1 MSIVRK
7 IIKNNIERL
16 KVDELLAKEYEQ
28 AGYGGI
34 TLTKT
39 PMGAQ
44 INLYAMRPG
53 RVIGKR
59 GRAIKA
65 ASERLET
72 ELGLPNPQI
81 TVIEVEVPELNPA
94 IMASRIANA
103 LERGVHFRRSIFWS
117 LRRIMDSGALGC
129 EIILKGPLRS
139 ARSRFE
145 KVVEGYVPKSGE
157 PALRNVKIATIH
169 VKMKRGTLGVTV
181 KIVPP
186 DAKFPDKI
194 SLDGLPDIEYQ
205 LPMEEAAPVAEAS
218 AEAVVDETIKAVEP
232 EADAAEPVITDEAA
246 TDEALVVEE
255 TPVEEAAVEPA
266 VEEAVVEESVT
277 EEAAVEEPI
286 EAVEPEAAEA
296 VVEEEAAV
304 EAAVEEPVVE
314 ESIVEEAAV
323 EEVTEAAEP
332 VVEEETVEEPAV
344 EEAVAEVAEEPVAEE
359 PAVEEP
365 EVKVT
370 EAPVAEEPAVEE
382 KIEAAEPAVAEEV
395 VEEPAVDPVVEE
407 SAPEEAVEVEPE
419 AVEEPQAEPVITESV
434 PEVSEPEEKAAE
446 PELVSEPEPVAEKEE
461 ETVETESKV
470 KPKPEADMAEETTD
484 DLPKEEKQ

>member
-1 MSIVRK
+1 MSIVKR
-7 IIKNNIERL
+7 IIKNNIEKV
-16 KVDELLAKEYEQ
+16 KVDELLAEEYEQ

-94 IMASRIANA
+94 IMAARIANA

-157 PALRNVKIATIH
+157 PALRNVRISTLH

-186 DAKFPDKI
+186 DAKFPDKV
-194 SLDGLPDIEYQ
+194 SLEGLPDIEYQ
-205 LPMEEAAPVAEAS
+205 LPMEEPAPVAEAP

-232 EADAAEPVITDEAA
+232 EAEAAEPVITDEAA
-246 TDEALVVEE
+246 PEEAPALEE
-255 TPVEEAAVEPA
+255 TPVVEAAVEPA
-266 VEEAVVEESVT
+266 VEEAVVEGSAPVEP
-277 EEAAVEEPI
+277 AVEEP
-286 EAVEPEAAEA
+286 AVEEVSES
-296 VVEEEAAV
+296 V

-314 ESIVEEAAV
+314 EIAEEAPV

-332 VVEEETVEEPAV
+332 VVEEAAVEPAV
-344 EEAVAEVAEEPVAEE
+344 EEPVVETPEEPVAEE
-359 PAVEEP
+359 PAVEE
-365 EVKVT
+365 T
-370 EAPVAEEPAVEE
+370 
-382 KIEAAEPAVAEEV
+382 IEAAEPAIAEEV
-395 VEEPAVDPVVEE
+395 VEEAVAEPVVEE
-407 SAPEEAVEVEPE
+407 SAPEEAAVEEPE
-419 AVEEPQAEPVITESV
+419 AVEEPQSEPFITESA
-434 PEVSEPEEKAAE
+434 PEVSEPEVSEEPAVE
-446 PELVSEPEPVAEKEE
+446 PELVSEPEPAAEPEV
-461 ETVETESKV
+461 VEPEPEV
-470 KPKPEADMAEETTD
+470 KPKPEADKAEETTED
-484 DLPKEEKQ
+484 QPEEEKQ

>member
-1 MSIVRK
+1 MSIVRR

-94 IMASRIANA
+94 IMAARIANA

-129 EIILKGPLRS
+129 EILLKGPLRS

-157 PALRNVKIATIH
+157 PALRNVKTATIH

-194 SLDGLPDIEYQ
+194 SLEGLPDIEYQ
-205 LPMEEAAPVAEAS
+205 LPMEEAAPVAEIP
-218 AEAVVDETIKAVEP
+218 AEAVVDETVKAVEP
-232 EADAAEPVITDEAA
+232 EAEAAEPVITDEAA
-246 TDEALVVEE
+246 PEEAPVLEE

-266 VEEAVVEESVT
+266 VEEAVVEESAPVEPT
-277 EEAAVEEPI
+277 VEEPASEEVAEAVEEP
-286 EAVEPEAAEA
+286 A
-296 VVEEEAAV
+296 
-304 EAAVEEPVVE
+304 VE

-323 EEVTEAAEP
+323 EAVEPEAAEP
-332 VVEEETVEEPAV
+332 VVEEEAVVEEAVEEPAV
-344 EEAVAEVAEEPVAEE
+344 EEPVAEVTEEPVAEAS
-359 PAVEEP
+359 AVEE
-365 EVKVT
+365 T
-370 EAPVAEEPAVEE
+370 
-382 KIEAAEPAVAEEV
+382 IEAAEPAVADEV
-395 VEEPAVDPVVEE
+395 VEEPAVEPVVEE

-419 AVEEPQAEPVITESV
+419 AVEEPQAEPVITESA

-446 PELVSEPEPVAEKEE
+446 PELVSEPKPVAETEE
-461 ETVETESKV
+461 EIVEPEPKV

-484 DLPKEEKQ
+484 DQPEEEKQ